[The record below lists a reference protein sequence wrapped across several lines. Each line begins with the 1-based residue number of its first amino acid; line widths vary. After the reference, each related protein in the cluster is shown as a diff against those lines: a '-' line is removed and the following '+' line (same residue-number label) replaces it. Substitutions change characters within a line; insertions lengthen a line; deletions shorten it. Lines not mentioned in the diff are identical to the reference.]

1 MTYQTWPVLALKSM
15 PDMLSMSFTKIG
27 GLKPMP
33 CHACKKL
40 RCHFQFL
47 VGLSHV
53 SHLFCD
59 ILLISIAIKSN
70 DEYFQSPRKV
80 KSWSGATLA
89 QARIVTSMSIQGP
102 FSLYIIHGHH
112 IGQKEIR
119 YIFFYSCSK
128 GDTCQ
133 FRHEP
138 AALTNET
145 VSARSWRV
153 KRWKE
158 QSSKKCLASWGD
170 HDHERRARDKER
182 ERRGKEWGVR

>member
-1 MTYQTWPVLALKSM
+1 MMNIFRAWEV
-15 PDMLSMSFTKIG
+15 
-27 GLKPMP
+27 KPW
-33 CHACKKL
+33 L
-40 RCHFQFL
+40 
-47 VGLSHV
+47 
-53 SHLFCD
+53 
-59 ILLISIAIKSN
+59 
-70 DEYFQSPRKV
+70 
-80 KSWSGATLA
+80 GATLA

-102 FSLYIIHGHH
+102 VSLYIIHGHH

-158 QSSKKCLASWGD
+158 QSSKKCLASWGS

-182 ERRGKEWGVR
+182 ERRGKEWGERWKRWMRGEEGGSERGEVERKRERQRPTERHTCL

>member
-1 MTYQTWPVLALKSM
+1 MMNIFRVR
-15 PDMLSMSFTKIG
+15 KI
-27 GLKPMP
+27 
-33 CHACKKL
+33 
-40 RCHFQFL
+40 
-47 VGLSHV
+47 
-53 SHLFCD
+53 
-59 ILLISIAIKSN
+59 
-70 DEYFQSPRKV
+70 

-102 FSLYIIHGHH
+102 LSLYIIHGHH

-182 ERRGKEWGVR
+182 EKGERMGRKVKKVDGRGGMRE

>member
-1 MTYQTWPVLALKSM
+1 MGV
-15 PDMLSMSFTKIG
+15 
-27 GLKPMP
+27 
-33 CHACKKL
+33 
-40 RCHFQFL
+40 
-47 VGLSHV
+47 
-53 SHLFCD
+53 
-59 ILLISIAIKSN
+59 
-70 DEYFQSPRKV
+70 
-80 KSWSGATLA
+80 TLA

-145 VSARSWRV
+145 VSARSLSV
-153 KRWKE
+153 KRWMDSPVTSDLPRGEIMREGEEMEKG
-158 QSSKKCLASWGD
+158 KKG
-170 HDHERRARDKER
+170 E
-182 ERRGKEWGVR
+182 